1 MRLFLHFVI
10 LLFIFPCAV
19 HSQFACA
26 GLDRVDI
33 YLNSKLVAT
42 STFAD
47 APTLKLD
54 TLLKTDTIV
63 LHAYTNWEGL
73 RNCTLDVK
81 DDSGELMDH
90 INSTGNTGYEA
101 LFTYIFNHSEIDD
114 ADLKS
119 FDMLLNLL
127 CERTVETEQIT
138 TFNLRGR

>member
-1 MRLFLHFVI
+1 MKTFLHLLAI
-10 LLFIFPCAV
+10 LLFFPYTG

-33 YLNSKLVAT
+33 YLNSKLLAT

-47 APTLKLD
+47 APTIKLD
-54 TLLKTDTIV
+54 TLLKSDTII

-81 DDSGELMDH
+81 DESGELMDH
-90 INSTGNTGYEA
+90 INSASNTGYEA
-101 LFTYIFNHSEIDD
+101 LFTYIFIRADIDD
-114 ADLKS
+114 PELKS
-119 FDMLLNLL
+119 FDMFLNLL

-138 TFNLRGR
+138 TFNLTGK